1 MISAPQIQRLLV
13 EAPRDENWL
22 TVEIL
27 LPTLHAFS
35 ARNGHKLRDI
45 RFAGGQDE
53 RGNDVE
59 YYELSGPDGLR
70 FYTGIQVKK
79 GDINQSTATT
89 LEMQARQA
97 FNKSLTDPSSHQT
110 YRVGRWVVACTGRIS
125 EPAKRILVDHAARE
139 GRLIHFWDGLT
150 LAQMILE
157 NNLKQFLE
165 KIEAPRQVA
174 SSSNL
179 NSIFY
184 DPESPIRLAE
194 GLGPGI
200 VHRLS
205 VQSCMPPTGVGV
217 YLVLRPDA
225 SNIPG
230 VTCHV
235 RGGGKDAIVES
246 LDTQIQLFFVSSTFD
261 EGFELRLLNEDRKV
275 DVFCKGYVFER

>member
-35 ARNGHKLRDI
+35 ARNGYKLRDI
-45 RFAGGQDE
+45 RFAGGPDE

-59 YYELSGPDGLR
+59 YYEISGPDGLR

-79 GDINQSTATT
+79 GDINQSVATT

-97 FNKSLTDPSSHQT
+97 FNKPLTDSSSHQV
-110 YRVGRWVVACTGRIS
+110 YRVARWVVACTGRIS
-125 EPAKRILVDHAARE
+125 EHARRILVDHAARE

-157 NNLKQFLE
+157 NSLKQFLE
-165 KIEAPRQVA
+165 KIEAPQVA

-184 DPESPIRLAE
+184 DPESPIKLAE
-194 GLGPGI
+194 GLGPGT

-205 VQSCMPPTGVGV
+205 VQCCMPPTGVGV
-217 YLVLRPDA
+217 YLVLRPADT
-225 SNIPG
+225 NIPG

-235 RGGGKDAIVES
+235 RAGGQDAIVES
-246 LDTQIQLFFVSSTFD
+246 LDSQIGLFLMRTAFD
-261 EGFELRLLNEDRKV
+261 CDIELRLLNEDRTV